1 MMNYTLGSDKALQK
15 WVGVLQS
22 FNKYLLSS
30 EYMSGCISS
39 PENIFYIKK
48 KKKIPV
54 LVNPVGQIRTKEKKN
69 QNQGANC
76 L

>member
-1 MMNYTLGSDKALQK
+1 
-15 WVGVLQS
+15 
-22 FNKYLLSS
+22 
-30 EYMSGCISS
+30 MSGCISS